1 MEKILRLSADQ
12 RDDLVA
18 YLDGELPDGL
28 ANAIDQV
35 LARSEVARN
44 EVEALARTWEMLD
57 ALPVPKASAEFTDRT
72 MTTLKVGEV
81 PFSITEQP
89 WFIHVK
95 RGSVLAVWCA
105 ALGLSGWLG
114 LQITSR
120 WIPNVQEQILDDLPL
135 LQNFDA
141 YQEVQTI
148 DFLEQLNRSGA
159 FNASG
164 EKG

>member
-18 YLDGELPDGL
+18 YLDGELPDSL

-57 ALPVPKASAEFTDRT
+57 VLPTPKASPEFTDRT

-81 PFSITEQP
+81 PYNITEQA
-89 WFIHVK
+89 WFGYLK
-95 RGSVLAVWCA
+95 KGAVLAVWCA

-114 LQITSR
+114 FQITTR
-120 WIPNVQEQILDDLPL
+120 WIPNEHEQILNDLPI

-148 DFLEQLNRSGA
+148 DFLEQLKKSGLFDTSA
-159 FNASG
+159 

>member
-81 PFSITEQP
+81 PYNITEQP
-89 WFIHVK
+89 WFAHVK
-95 RGSVLAVWCA
+95 KGSVLAVWFA
-105 ALGLSGWLG
+105 VLGLSGWLG
-114 LQITSR
+114 FQITTR
-120 WIPNVQEQILDDLPL
+120 WVPNEQEQILEDLPL
-135 LQNFDA
+135 LQNLDA
-141 YQEVQTI
+141 YQEVQSL
-148 DFLEQLNRSGA
+148 DFLEQLNKSGA
-159 FNASG
+159 FNTSA